1 MTHML
6 LLLPA
11 LLILQDLSFDG
22 LLRQISPMPPAQR
35 APHVEAFLAGRA
47 LPLVESDTVL
57 TFVWYGAADSVFVNG
72 ALQGGWSKPARMER
86 MGCAA
91 TETGPSLF
99 YKRYTVPRD
108 ARLEYKLIVNGTS
121 MLDPGNVRLT
131 PNGDFSNSEA
141 VMPGF
146 VPTHWTSPRADV
158 PHGRLDSLM
167 FAPVDT
173 TLRPRRV
180 IVCVPPGVSGT
191 GPTPN
196 PAGESGSHLP
206 AGLPSI
212 YIHDGESALRYLA
225 VTPTLDNM
233 LAKGEIPPV
242 VAVFVPPVERYAEYA
257 GAKLT
262 AFINALADELVPMIE
277 QRYPVARASAQRGTM
292 GISHGGHVAIAAGL
306 ARPDVFGLCAG
317 QSPTITPILSVLLDV
332 RKRSAPFPPGFR
344 LYQQCGLFDIVAKEY
359 DFLTLNRWFSKQVD
373 ALPIRHLY
381 VETSDGH
388 DWPSWRERVP
398 VILRF
403 FFMH

>member
-1 MTHML
+1 MTHLL

-11 LLILQDLSFDG
+11 LLLLQGLSFEG
-22 LLRQISPMPPAQR
+22 LLRQIGPMPPAQR
-35 APHVEAFLAGRA
+35 APRVEAFLSGRT
-47 LPLVESDTVL
+47 LPLMEADTVL
-57 TFVWYGAADSVFVNG
+57 TFVWYGVADSVFVNG

-86 MGCAA
+86 IHCS
-91 TETGPSLF
+91 TSESGPSLF
-99 YKRYTVPRD
+99 YRRYAVPRD
-108 ARLEYKLIVNGTS
+108 ARLEYQLIVNGRS

-158 PHGRLDSLM
+158 PPGRLDTLT
-167 FAPVDT
+167 FTPGDT

-180 IVCVPPGVSGT
+180 IVYVPPGVSRT
-191 GPTPN
+191 GPAPK
-196 PAGESGSHLP
+196 PSGETGDDLT

-212 YIHDGESALRYLA
+212 YIHDGESALRYMA
-225 VTPTLDNM
+225 VTSVLDNM
-233 LAKGEIPPV
+233 RAEGEIPPV
-242 VAVFVPPVERYAEYA
+242 VAVFVPPVERNAEYA

-262 AFINALADELVPMIE
+262 GFINALADELVPMIE
-277 QRYPVARASAQRGTM
+277 RRYPVARASARRGTM

-317 QSPTITPILSVLLDV
+317 QSSTITPVLSVLLDV
-332 RKRSAPFPPGFR
+332 RKRSSPFPPGFR
-344 LYQQCGLFDIVAKEY
+344 LYQQCGLFDIVSKEY
-359 DFLTLNRWFSKQVD
+359 EFLTLNRGFSKQVG

-398 VILRF
+398 AILRF